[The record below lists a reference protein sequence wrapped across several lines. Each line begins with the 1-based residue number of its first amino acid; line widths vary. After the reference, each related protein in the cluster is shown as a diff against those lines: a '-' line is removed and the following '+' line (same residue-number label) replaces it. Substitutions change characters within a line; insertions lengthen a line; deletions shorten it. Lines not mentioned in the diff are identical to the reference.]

1 MTDRIVPKRS
11 GREQIHYMGMQLGLF
26 EQVIVHAV
34 FVFVFAF
41 PAMRAGEG
49 SNDLDVIRFPLV
61 KTFL

>member
-1 MTDRIVPKRS
+1 
-11 GREQIHYMGMQLGLF
+11 MGMQLGLF

-41 PAMRAGEG
+41 PAMRAGKG
-49 SNDLDVIRFPLV
+49 ANDLDMMRFPLV